1 MDKIKEISSNNYA
14 LLCNDKSLSGF
25 YKIEKLAEGSY
36 YYCLWPTPE
45 YFYLYHIEKEKYALN
60 CNNISSA
67 NKFFKTEDFSE
78 KTGSFVAYR
87 LNENYAHIIFEDGF
101 VETKTFSFVGK
112 EIKGVRP
119 VKTCSDRWFFYDS
132 TRRKYL
138 HYTGTKGYKLD
149 GNLETILTS
158 NIFITYKN
166 NRGKQLVLYNQ
177 GKAPVYSRDYFDV
190 IELVNQSTFIG
201 KLYQRNLYCIIK
213 DNNIAYP
220 FGYYTGLPKYVKEH
234 NLFIA
239 LKGESY
245 CIIKGEK
252 EIQND
257 QWKSNTFIF
266 HGNYV
271 LNKPEN
277 SSFWKIYN
285 INDGHEIPTNLKNIQ
300 IIDEQEL
307 TLSVISDDKEEL
319 NLSLEDIN
327 KISRAFIQKIL
338 ANGKQPSL
346 VQKTEEKAIK
356 QNETIF
362 NNTNSTIKELINRQD
377 KEKDKPTHNINHKN
391 IDYTKSKL
399 NFSIKYYVFLPWV
412 TIKDN
417 HLTTV
422 NVNCKKI
429 RETTFIAWFV
439 LENDTLI
446 ITESKNSDLHNII
459 FEKKNCSLV
468 KETFKNK
475 KAWTYRQIYHLDSAI
490 NYINE
495 EILEKELSQF
505 IAEEHHFN
513 TKIDNDFHIQ
523 DKEKINL
530 IQSIRNTSIDWNKS
544 IASISINYYVFV
556 PSISIIDNR
565 IINNNINCDILRG
578 STFIVWFVHEN
589 HTLIITESR
598 RTKVHNI
605 RYIKIEHPLVKKLFV
620 SKLFEAYRQLYPI
633 NCANLDTLEK
643 ELSSYI
649 IKPQYLETET
659 NKKSLQSLKE
669 LETFQTLKAENI
681 MSIEQEGNTSELK
694 FAEFSYNNT
703 HYKLKLD
710 EEWNINDI
718 FYRRRVQYKQI
729 DNIIVIL
736 YDFTTDKT
744 IKAQNGCV
752 HYHIYG
758 EGKDKRF
765 DQHIGQNTNGLLHN
779 SINDASKR
787 ILLFKR
793 NKKNKLLFQDEVKCI
808 SDYTIIEED
817 SNRNVIFFKLMS
829 VLRYPVIEETIHK
842 KQEKKQTIKKEIKKP
857 SNQTNMSKLQELY
870 DTREKLLSLG
880 ITPNADL
887 EKQLTVLEEEI
898 IQNEILPNIAK
909 AVEPILNSVKRK
921 VILRVEYEPKN
932 GLHVQLSQRESA
944 NDVTP

>member
-1 MDKIKEISSNNYA
+1 M
-14 LLCNDKSLSGF
+14 
-25 YKIEKLAEGSY
+25 
-36 YYCLWPTPE
+36 
-45 YFYLYHIEKEKYALN
+45 
-60 CNNISSA
+60 
-67 NKFFKTEDFSE
+67 
-78 KTGSFVAYR
+78 
-87 LNENYAHIIFEDGF
+87 
-101 VETKTFSFVGK
+101 
-112 EIKGVRP
+112 
-119 VKTCSDRWFFYDS
+119 
-132 TRRKYL
+132 
-138 HYTGTKGYKLD
+138 
-149 GNLETILTS
+149 
-158 NIFITYKN
+158 
-166 NRGKQLVLYNQ
+166 
-177 GKAPVYSRDYFDV
+177 
-190 IELVNQSTFIG
+190 
-201 KLYQRNLYCIIK
+201 
-213 DNNIAYP
+213 
-220 FGYYTGLPKYVKEH
+220 
-234 NLFIA
+234 
-239 LKGESY
+239 
-245 CIIKGEK
+245 
-252 EIQND
+252 
-257 QWKSNTFIF
+257 
-266 HGNYV
+266 
-271 LNKPEN
+271 
-277 SSFWKIYN
+277 
-285 INDGHEIPTNLKNIQ
+285 
-300 IIDEQEL
+300 
-307 TLSVISDDKEEL
+307 
-319 NLSLEDIN
+319 
-327 KISRAFIQKIL
+327 
-338 ANGKQPSL
+338 
-346 VQKTEEKAIK
+346 
-356 QNETIF
+356 
-362 NNTNSTIKELINRQD
+362 
-377 KEKDKPTHNINHKN
+377 
-391 IDYTKSKL
+391 
-399 NFSIKYYVFLPWV
+399 
-412 TIKDN
+412 
-417 HLTTV
+417 
-422 NVNCKKI
+422 
-429 RETTFIAWFV
+429 
-439 LENDTLI
+439 
-446 ITESKNSDLHNII
+446 
-459 FEKKNCSLV
+459 
-468 KETFKNK
+468 
-475 KAWTYRQIYHLDSAI
+475 
-490 NYINE
+490 
-495 EILEKELSQF
+495 
-505 IAEEHHFN
+505 
-513 TKIDNDFHIQ
+513 
-523 DKEKINL
+523 
-530 IQSIRNTSIDWNKS
+530 
-544 IASISINYYVFV
+544 
-556 PSISIIDNR
+556 
-565 IINNNINCDILRG
+565 
-578 STFIVWFVHEN
+578 
-589 HTLIITESR
+589 
-598 RTKVHNI
+598 
-605 RYIKIEHPLVKKLFV
+605 KKLFV